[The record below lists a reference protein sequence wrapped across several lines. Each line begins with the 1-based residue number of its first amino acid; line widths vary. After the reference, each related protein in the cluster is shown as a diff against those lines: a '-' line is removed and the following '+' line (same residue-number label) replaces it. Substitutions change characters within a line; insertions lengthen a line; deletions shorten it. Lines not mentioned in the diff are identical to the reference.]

1 MIETYY
7 LNKEQLPTIPTP
19 HDCVLTDIKIEN
31 QSIVFKFEEDI
42 SYHDSIKTIRPDAK
56 SLIVKYHL
64 IDEESFSVYNWHKP
78 VKIFASNGYYKSIDN
93 CKLTSLATNKIK
105 LEYLYHNVGYCSIIT
120 KLYSGGYI
128 ILDAEVDYV
137 EFKWIE

>member
-1 MIETYY
+1 MGGY
-7 LNKEQLPTIPTP
+7 
-19 HDCVLTDIKIEN
+19 
-31 QSIVFKFEEDI
+31 EEDI
-42 SYHDSIKTIRPDAK
+42 SYHDSIKIIRPDAK

-64 IDEESFSVYNWHKP
+64 IDEESFSVYKWHKP

-93 CKLTSLATNKIK
+93 CKLASLATNKIK

-137 EFKWIE
+137 EFEWIE

>member
-19 HDCVLTDIKIEN
+19 HDSVITDIKIEN
-31 QSIVFKFEEDI
+31 QSIVFKFEDDI
-42 SYHDSIKTIRPDAK
+42 SYHDSIKAIRPDAK
-56 SLIVKYHL
+56 SLIVRYHL
-64 IDEESFSVYNWHKP
+64 IDEESFSVYKWHKP
-78 VKIFASNGYYKSIDN
+78 VKFFTSNGYYKNVDN
-93 CKLTSLATNKIK
+93 CKLTSLATNRIK

-120 KLYSGGYI
+120 KLYSGRYI

-137 EFKWIE
+137 EFEWIE

>member
-19 HDCVLTDIKIEN
+19 HDTVITDIKIEN
-31 QSIVFKFEEDI
+31 QSIVFKFEDDI
-42 SYHDSIKTIRPDAK
+42 DYYDSIKAVHPNAK
-56 SLIVKYHL
+56 SLIIKYHL
-64 IDEESFSVYNWHKP
+64 VDEDSFSVYKWHKP
-78 VKIFASNGYYKSIDN
+78 VKFFASNGYYKSVDN
-93 CKLTSLATNKIK
+93 SKFTYLATDKFK

-120 KLYSGGYI
+120 KLFSGGYI

-137 EFKWIE
+137 ELEWIE